1 MQTARVTIL
10 VEQLVPLLSA
20 AQPDLRLPALETI
33 LARADVEV
41 QEFSDTDEL
50 RFALFGV
57 EPVQALP
64 IGALTYVSDH
74 GHLAIGKDY
83 CLRADPVTL
92 WADMARVIMTSYGFA
107 DLDETERDEIEI
119 TVRSVLLEEG
129 MDFGSSHPERW
140 TIALERP
147 LEFAFPP
154 LQKALGVDIGEVLPE
169 HPEALR
175 WRRILNEIQVALHA
189 CPVNVKRR
197 REGRQEINSV
207 WFWGGGYLPEPSGK
221 PSYCVA
227 FSNHP
232 VSRGL
237 ALVHECQLMNLSDT
251 ENLQGMVADLTRP
264 AKFLIDWAPLP
275 GRARAP
281 LAQLDSLASV
291 LLSLVSHHG
300 LTLDLYAGNGTH
312 WTFNR
317 LDALRF
323 WRRRRP
329 PNRILSRH
337 FPR

>member
-1 MQTARVTIL
+1 VL
-10 VEQLVPLLSA
+10 VEQLASLLAA
-20 AQPDLRLPALETI
+20 AQPGLRFPALETI
-33 LARADVEV
+33 LTRADTRL
-41 QEFSDTDEL
+41 QAFSDPDEL
-50 RFALFGV
+50 RFELFGV
-57 EPVQALP
+57 EPAEVLP

-74 GHLAIGKDY
+74 GTLKTGNDY

-107 DLDETERDEIEI
+107 DLDETERDEIEC
-119 TVRSVLLEEG
+119 TVRAVLLEEG

-140 TIALERP
+140 TVALEGP
-147 LEFAFPP
+147 LGFTFPP

-207 WFWGGGYLPEPSGK
+207 WFWGGGYLPAPSDRT
-221 PSYCVA
+221 SFCTV

-237 ALVHECQLMNLSDT
+237 ALVHGCQLMSPGDTTNLES
-251 ENLQGMVADLTRP
+251 MVANLARP
-264 AKFLIDWAPLP
+264 ARFLIDWSPQRGTAK
-275 GRARAP
+275 AP
-281 LAQLDSLASV
+281 LAQLESLALN
-291 LLSLVSHHG
+291 LLDLVKHKG
-300 LTLDLYAGNGTH
+300 VTLELYAGNGSC
-312 WTFNR
+312 WTLNHLSAR
-317 LDALRF
+317 RW

-329 PNRILSRH
+329 PSLILSRY
-337 FPR
+337 FAAQG

>member
-1 MQTARVTIL
+1 ML

-20 AQPDLRLPALETI
+20 AQPGLRLPALETI
-33 LARADVEV
+33 LARADVQV
-41 QEFSDTDEL
+41 QEFSDPDEL

-57 EPVQALP
+57 EPVAALP
-64 IGALTYVSDH
+64 IGALTYVADH
-74 GHLAIGKDY
+74 GHIAIGKDY

-107 DLDETERDEIEI
+107 DLDEMERNEIEN

-147 LEFAFPP
+147 LDFTFSP
-154 LQKALGVDIGEVLPE
+154 LHKALGVDVAEVLPE

-175 WRRILNEIQVALHA
+175 WRRILNEIQMALHA

-197 REGRQEINSV
+197 GEGRQEINSV

-221 PSYCVA
+221 PSYCTV

-237 ALVHECQLMNLSDT
+237 ALVHKCQLLNLSAT
-251 ENLQGMVADLTRP
+251 ENLESMAAVSTQP
-264 AKFLIDWAPLP
+264 ANFLIDWAPWRGP
-275 GRARAP
+275 AKAP
-281 LAQLDSLASV
+281 LVQLDSLART
-291 LLSLVSHHG
+291 LLGLVKHHG

-312 WTFNR
+312 WTLNR
-317 LDALRF
+317 LSALRF
-323 WRRRRP
+323 FRRRRP
-329 PNRILSRH
+329 PNLILSR
-337 FPR
+337 RG